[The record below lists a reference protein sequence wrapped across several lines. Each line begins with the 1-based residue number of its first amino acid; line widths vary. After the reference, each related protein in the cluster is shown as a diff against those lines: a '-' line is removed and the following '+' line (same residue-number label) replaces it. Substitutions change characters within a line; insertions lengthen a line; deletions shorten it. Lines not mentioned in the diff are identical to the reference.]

1 MGIFSKLLSFLY
13 YPYVIISV
21 KLHLSTLGI
30 DMGRLVVYSVL
41 VIKLDTFEKN
51 NWRWTCMKLIIFF
64 GLIVFSLLVSLLLG
78 RKDLKNNKRP
88 VTAII
93 KALLV
98 NIVVLG
104 VGSLWWFLTETDGI
118 SQGIGVMIYLGSIVG
133 ISLIDMV
140 FIYVWN
146 GLARTE

>member
-1 MGIFSKLLSFLY
+1 
-13 YPYVIISV
+13 
-21 KLHLSTLGI
+21 
-30 DMGRLVVYSVL
+30 
-41 VIKLDTFEKN
+41 
-51 NWRWTCMKLIIFF
+51 MKLIIFF
-64 GLIVFSLLVSLLLG
+64 GLIFFSLLVSLILG
-78 RKDLKNNKRP
+78 RKDLKDKKKP

-104 VGSLWWFLTETDGI
+104 LGSLWWFLTETDGI
-118 SQGIGVMIYLGSIVG
+118 SQGIGVMIYLGSIIG

-146 GLARTE
+146 GLARTQ